1 MANRTKL
8 DEGALN
14 GKECKKSSI
23 KLLCQSALV
32 KLIFFGLV
40 EPKAAFESF
49 IGLADSRM
57 ASHLDKVVFLGLF
70 IYFSYKVSS
79 SIDKF
84 QQQEIVFIFTIKIV
98 PPKHCL

>member
-1 MANRTKL
+1 MANHYNYKM
-8 DEGALN
+8 DEGALQ
-14 GKECKKSSI
+14 GKERKKSSI

-32 KLIFFGLV
+32 KLIFIGLV
-40 EPKAAFESF
+40 EPKPAFESF

-79 SIDKF
+79 SIELSRIWVQNYRANNEK
-84 QQQEIVFIFTIKIV
+84 
-98 PPKHCL
+98 P